1 MVGNIVPGVA
11 RFHEMSRMIFFN
23 RENFWNISNYTMNMI
38 VLFLRLNFETRRSK
52 FCNLELKYLT
62 PEQEPINKI
71 INSPS

>member
-38 VLFLRLNFETRRSK
+38 VLFLRLNFETR
-52 FCNLELKYLT
+52 
-62 PEQEPINKI
+62 
-71 INSPS
+71 